1 MVNRHG
7 QAGEDRRNHKAIFDL
22 KRRSSMTIRNIILSG
37 AAALCVL
44 SAPAAQAKDWKT
56 VTITLEGAYAPWN
69 MTNADGTLG
78 GFEPELAKVLC
89 EKAKLEC
96 KLVASDWDGM
106 IPALNAGK
114 FDVIMDALSITDE
127 RKQVIDFTIPYA
139 ATPAAFA
146 TAKDSPLANA
156 AGTGST
162 IKMTS
167 GQAGVKEI
175 DALKA
180 AFKGKTIGIQAA
192 TVYAKFVYDNFG
204 DIATIREY
212 KTGADRDLDLQN
224 GRIDLGFD
232 DAVYFETAFEAANG
246 AIGFTGPQIN
256 GTIWGAGEGLGIR
269 KADTDLRDKFSEA
282 IKSALADGTVKTLSM
297 KWFKTDVSPQE

>member
-1 MVNRHG
+1 MKINT
-7 QAGEDRRNHKAIFDL
+7 L
-22 KRRSSMTIRNIILSG
+22 LLSG
-37 AAALCVL
+37 AVVLVAL
-44 SAPAAQAKDWKT
+44 AGPAAQAKDWKT

-69 MTNADGTLG
+69 LTNADGTLG

-89 EKAKLEC
+89 EKAKVEC

-114 FDVIMDALSITDE
+114 FDIIMDALSITDE

-146 TAKDSPLANA
+146 VAKDSPLANA
-156 AGTGST
+156 AGTGTT
-162 IKMTS
+162 ISMTP
-167 GQAGVKEI
+167 GQTGVKEI

-192 TVYAKFVYDNFG
+192 TVYAKFVYDNFS

-232 DAVYFETAFEAANG
+232 DAVYLETAFEAANG
-246 AIGFTGPQIN
+246 ALGFSGPQIA
-256 GTIWGAGEGLGIR
+256 GPIWGVGEGLGVR
-269 KADTDLRDKFSEA
+269 KADTDLRDLFSAA
-282 IKSALADGTVKTLSM
+282 IKSALDDGTVKTLSM
-297 KWFKTDVSPQE
+297 KWFKTDVSPK

>member
-1 MVNRHG
+1 M
-7 QAGEDRRNHKAIFDL
+7 KFSAIL
-22 KRRSSMTIRNIILSG
+22 LSG
-37 AAALCVL
+37 VMAAAAFA
-44 SAPAAQAKDWKT
+44 APVAAKDWKT
-56 VTITLEGAYAPWN
+56 ATITLEGAYAPWN
-69 MTNADGTLG
+69 MTNADGSLG

-89 EKAKLEC
+89 ERAKIDC

-127 RKQVIDFTIPYA
+127 RKQVIGFTIPYA

-162 IKMTS
+162 IKMTP
-167 GQAGVKEI
+167 GQTGVKEI
-175 DALKA
+175 DVLKE

-204 DIATIREY
+204 SIATIREY

-232 DAVYFETAFEAANG
+232 DAVYFANAFASANDSL
-246 AIGFTGPQIN
+246 AFTGPEIA
-256 GTIWGAGEGLGIR
+256 GSIWGEGEGLGIR
-269 KADTDLRDKFSEA
+269 KADTDLRDKLNEA
-282 IKSALADGTVKTLSM
+282 IKSALADGTIKTLSM
-297 KWFKTDVSPQE
+297 KWFKVDVSPN

>member
-1 MVNRHG
+1 M
-7 QAGEDRRNHKAIFDL
+7 KFSAIL
-22 KRRSSMTIRNIILSG
+22 LSG
-37 AAALCVL
+37 VMAAAAFAV
-44 SAPAAQAKDWKT
+44 PAVAKDWKT
-56 VTITLEGAYAPWN
+56 ATITLEGAYAPWN

-89 EKAKLEC
+89 ERAKIDC

-127 RKQVIDFTIPYA
+127 RKQVIGFTVPYA

-146 TAKDSPLANA
+146 TAKDSPLAKA

-162 IKMTS
+162 IKMTP
-167 GQAGVKEI
+167 GQTGVKEV
-175 DALKA
+175 DALKE

-204 DIATIREY
+204 SIATIREY

-232 DAVYFETAFEAANG
+232 DAVYFMNAFASANDTL
-246 AIGFTGPQIN
+246 AFTGPEIA
-256 GTIWGAGEGLGIR
+256 GSIWGEGEGLGIR
-269 KADTDLRDKFSEA
+269 QADTDLRDKLNEA
-282 IKSALADGTVKTLSM
+282 IKSALADGTIKTLSM
-297 KWFKTDVSPQE
+297 KWFKVDVSPN

>member
-1 MVNRHG
+1 MKIRH
-7 QAGEDRRNHKAIFDL
+7 AL
-22 KRRSSMTIRNIILSG
+22 LSSALALS
-37 AAALCVL
+37 VL
-44 SAPAAQAKDWKT
+44 TGPAAQAKDWKT

-69 MTNADGTLG
+69 LTNSDGTLG

-89 EKAKLEC
+89 ERAKVDC

-127 RKQVIDFTIPYA
+127 RKQVIDFTVPYA

-156 AGTGST
+156 AGTGAT
-162 IKMTS
+162 VKMTP
-167 GQAGVKEI
+167 GQTGVKEI

-192 TVYAKFVYDNFG
+192 TVYAKFIYDNFG
-204 DIATIREY
+204 DVATIREY

-232 DAVYFETAFEAANG
+232 DAVYFQTAFDAANG
-246 AIGFTGPQIN
+246 ALAFTGPQIA
-256 GTIWGAGEGLGIR
+256 GPIWGVGEGLGVR
-269 KADTDLRDKFSEA
+269 KSDTDLRDMFSAA
-282 IKSALADGTVKTLSM
+282 IKSALADGTVKNLSM

>member
-1 MVNRHG
+1 M
-7 QAGEDRRNHKAIFDL
+7 KFSAIL
-22 KRRSSMTIRNIILSG
+22 LSG
-37 AAALCVL
+37 VMAAAAFA
-44 SAPAAQAKDWKT
+44 APAVAKDWKT
-56 VTITLEGAYAPWN
+56 ATITLEGAYAPWN

-89 EKAKLEC
+89 ERAKIDC

-127 RKQVIDFTIPYA
+127 RKQVIGFTVPYA

-146 TAKDSPLANA
+146 TAKDSPLAKA

-162 IKMTS
+162 IKMTP
-167 GQAGVKEI
+167 GQTGVKEV
-175 DALKA
+175 DALKE

-204 DIATIREY
+204 SIATIREY

-232 DAVYFETAFEAANG
+232 DAVYFMNAFASANDTL
-246 AIGFTGPQIN
+246 AFTGPEIA
-256 GTIWGAGEGLGIR
+256 GSIWGEGEGLGIR
-269 KADTDLRDKFSEA
+269 QADTDLRDKLNEA
-282 IKSALADGTVKTLSM
+282 IKSALADGTIKTLSM
-297 KWFKTDVSPQE
+297 KWFKVDVSPN

>member
-1 MVNRHG
+1 MKIKH
-7 QAGEDRRNHKAIFDL
+7 AL
-22 KRRSSMTIRNIILSG
+22 LSG
-37 AAALCVL
+37 ALALSVL
-44 SAPAAQAKDWKT
+44 AGPAAQAKDWKT

-69 MTNADGTLG
+69 LTNSDGTLG

-89 EKAKLEC
+89 ERAKLDC

-156 AGTGST
+156 AGTGAT
-162 IKMTS
+162 VTMTP
-167 GQAGVKEI
+167 GQTGVKEI
-175 DALKA
+175 AALKE

-192 TVYAKFVYDNFG
+192 TVYAKFIYDNFG
-204 DIATIREY
+204 DVATIREY

-232 DAVYFETAFEAANG
+232 DAVYFQTAFDAANG
-246 AIGFTGPQIN
+246 ALVFTGPQVA
-256 GTIWGAGEGLGIR
+256 GTIWGVGEGLGVR
-269 KADTDLRDKFSEA
+269 KADTDLRDMFSAA
-282 IKSALADGTVKTLSM
+282 IKSALADGTVKNLSM
-297 KWFKTDVSPQE
+297 KWFKTDVSPKE

>member
-1 MVNRHG
+1 M
-7 QAGEDRRNHKAIFDL
+7 KFSAIL
-22 KRRSSMTIRNIILSG
+22 LSG
-37 AAALCVL
+37 VVAAAAFA
-44 SAPAAQAKDWKT
+44 APAVAKDWKT
-56 VTITLEGAYAPWN
+56 ATITLEGAYAPWN

-89 EKAKLEC
+89 ERAKIDC

-127 RKQVIDFTIPYA
+127 RKQVIGFTIPYA

-146 TAKDSPLANA
+146 TAKDSPLAKA
-156 AGTGST
+156 AGTGTT
-162 IKMTS
+162 IKMTP
-167 GQAGVKEI
+167 GQTGVKEI
-175 DALKA
+175 DVLKE

-204 DIATIREY
+204 SIATIREY

-232 DAVYFETAFEAANG
+232 DAVYFANAFASANDSL
-246 AIGFTGPQIN
+246 AFTGPEIA
-256 GTIWGAGEGLGIR
+256 GSIWGAGEGLGIR
-269 KADTDLRDKFSEA
+269 QADTDLADKFNVA
-282 IKSALADGTVKTLSM
+282 IKSALADGTIKTLSM
-297 KWFKTDVSPQE
+297 KWFKVDVSPE

>member
-1 MVNRHG
+1 MKFS
-7 QAGEDRRNHKAIFDL
+7 AAL
-22 KRRSSMTIRNIILSG
+22 LSG
-37 AAALCVL
+37 AIAL
-44 SAPAAQAKDWKT
+44 SAFAAPALAKDWKT

-69 MTNADGTLG
+69 LTNADGSLG

-89 EKAKLEC
+89 ERAKLEC

-127 RKQVIDFTIPYA
+127 RKQVIDFTVPYA

-156 AGTGST
+156 AGTGTT
-162 IKMTS
+162 ISMTP
-167 GQAGVKEI
+167 GQTGVKEV
-175 DALKA
+175 DALKE

-204 DIATIREY
+204 DIAEIREY

-232 DAVYFETAFEAANG
+232 DAVYFNNAFAAANDTL
-246 AIGFTGPQIN
+246 AFTGPEIA
-256 GTIWGAGEGLGIR
+256 GPIWGEGEGLGIR

-297 KWFKTDVSPQE
+297 KWFKMDVSPQ

>member
-1 MVNRHG
+1 M
-7 QAGEDRRNHKAIFDL
+7 KF
-22 KRRSSMTIRNIILSG
+22 STILLSG
-37 AAALCVL
+37 VL
-44 SAPAAQAKDWKT
+44 AVASLAAPAFAKDWKT

-69 MTNADGTLG
+69 LTNADGTLG

-89 EKAKLEC
+89 ERAKVEC

-156 AGTGST
+156 AATGAT
-162 IKMTS
+162 VTMTP
-167 GQAGVKEI
+167 GQTGVKEI
-175 DALKA
+175 QALKE

-204 DIATIREY
+204 DVATIREY

-232 DAVYFETAFEAANG
+232 DAVYFETAFEAAQG
-246 AIGFTGPQIN
+246 SLAFTGPQIV
-256 GTIWGAGEGLGIR
+256 GSIWGAGEGLGVR
-269 KADTDLRDKFSEA
+269 KSDTDLRDLFSAA
-282 IKSALADGTVKTLSM
+282 IKSALDDGTVKTLSM
-297 KWFKTDVSPQE
+297 KWFKTDVSPK

>member
-1 MVNRHG
+1 M
-7 QAGEDRRNHKAIFDL
+7 KSAI
-22 KRRSSMTIRNIILSG
+22 KTIAAVALG
-37 AAALCVL
+37 AAAMTSLFAL
-44 SAPAAQAKDWKT
+44 PAAAKDWKK

-69 MTNADGTLG
+69 LTNADGTLG

-89 EKAKLEC
+89 ERAKLEC
-96 KLVASDWDGM
+96 TLVASDWDGM

-114 FDVIMDALSITDE
+114 FDVIMDALSITEE
-127 RKQVIDFTIPYA
+127 RKQVIDFTVPYA

-156 AGTGST
+156 AGTGTT
-162 IKMTS
+162 ITMKT
-167 GQAGVKEI
+167 GETGVKEI
-175 DALKA
+175 EALKE

-204 DIATIREY
+204 SIAEVREY
-212 KTGADRDLDLQN
+212 KTGSERDIDLQN

-232 DAVYFETAFEAANG
+232 DAVYFNSAFEAANG
-246 AIGFTGPQIN
+246 ALAFTGPQVA
-256 GTIWGAGEGLGIR
+256 GPIWGEGEGLGVR

-282 IKSALADGTVKTLSM
+282 IKSALADGTVKELSM
-297 KWFKTDVSPQE
+297 KWFKTDVSPK